1 MARIPKILHEP
12 INANYP
18 ANVCLVGTVLPN
30 GHAQITPRG
39 SVMVFDEEHLAVWE
53 RGKGSTSANLRDG
66 SKVTVYFRN
75 IKLRE
80 SGVLPRGGIARFYG
94 TAKLHKSGPVY
105 EEIWK
110 RVVPAEKEHDPEKKG
125 FGVMIEVERAENLD
139 GDPLKLD

>member
-39 SVMVFDEEHLAVWE
+39 STMVFDDEHLAVWE
-53 RGKGSTSANLRDG
+53 RGKGSTAANLRDG
-66 SKVTVYFRN
+66 SKVTVYYRN
-75 IKLRE
+75 MKLRE

-94 TAKLHKSGPVY
+94 TAKLYKSGPVY
-105 EEIWK
+105 EEIWN
-110 RVVPAEKEHDPEKKG
+110 RVVPTEKENDPQKKG
-125 FGVMIEVERAENLD
+125 FGVLIKVERAENLD
-139 GDPLKLD
+139 GDLLKLE